1 MKTKYYRDL
10 ENEKEI
16 GEFVTTEDLFKDY
29 YSLCLDG
36 SIDPVETSFSD
47 FLVNADESWG
57 GTLREVDLDNLKPR
71 YMTYRPKNLDLAYT
85 RIICIH
91 VPSVFSDAEVEAMLE
106 HAFLDAWN
114 HGEDDARD
122 VLESIAKKLHG
133 YWVNVDSN
141 VGSYIL

>member
-71 YMTYRPKNLDLAYT
+71 YMTYRPKNLDLTYT
-85 RIICIH
+85 HIICIH
-91 VPSVFSDAEVEAMLE
+91 VPNVFSDAEVEAMLE
-106 HAFLDAWN
+106 HAFQN
-114 HGEDDARD
+114 KDDVYS
-122 VLESIAKKLHG
+122 VLESVAKKLHG